1 MTSPPNMFVLVA
13 EDTVIGR
20 TEPDP
25 NSQEFPCPH
34 QRVQYECTTL
44 RSVAALTWI
53 LPSGVG
59 LEFTGASPVGRVRNS
74 SDDQFSATL
83 TSKMENEDPDSD
95 DLFFTSTLLIIDPV
109 NGSELICS
117 GTAASGAV
125 FQANTTIVWSGEY
138 VNEENNPQ
146 AQVAMYVYSQVMNRL
161 VS

>member
-1 MTSPPNMFVLVA
+1 MFAVHVFVVILAA
-13 EDTVIGR
+13 EDIVLQR

-44 RSVAALTWI
+44 SPVDTITWI

-59 LEFTGASPVGRVRNS
+59 LGFTGASSVGRVFNS
-74 SDDQFSATL
+74 ADDQFSATL
-83 TSKMENEDPDSD
+83 TSKMEDEDPDSD

-117 GTAASGAV
+117 GDVSGAIL
-125 FQANTTIVWSGEY
+125 NGTTTVVVCGTLFT
-138 VNEENNPQ
+138 VNGKPD
-146 AQVAMYVYSQVMNRL
+146 
-161 VS
+161 